1 MQDPSLW
8 NRLQACHP
16 DDVEADFPFSARL
29 ARDNGWSK
37 SFAGRVVVEYL
48 RFAYLSR
55 LGEGIVTPSDEVD
68 QAWHL
73 HLTYTRHYWG
83 PFKEALEGPL
93 HHMPTKGGPEQEVR
107 FRQAYARTLRL
118 YRSEFGEPP
127 VDIWPPEEI
136 RFGKAPGF
144 VRVNAQDVW
153 IIRKPDWPNQL
164 TRLAGKVANAPTA
177 VHCALLAAMSLLLG
191 TRLAFAHGEA
201 QGDTLIER
209 LRNMVWHWATM
220 HTAEFLISLFI
231 IAVVLIILFKKSTGG
246 NSSGCSSGCGTSS
259 SGDGGGGGSSGCSGC
274 GGGD

>member
-1 MQDPSLW
+1 LRDAHLW
-8 NRLQACHP
+8 TRLDACHP

-37 SFAGRVVVEYL
+37 GFARRVVTEYL

-73 HLTYTRHYWG
+73 HLTYTRHYWE
-83 PFKEALEGPL
+83 PFREALGGPL
-93 HHMPTKGGPEQEVR
+93 HHMPTKGGPDQDAR

-118 YRSEFGEPP
+118 YRIEFGEPP
-127 VDIWPPEEI
+127 QDIWPPEEI

-153 IIRKPDWPNQL
+153 IIRKPQWPN
-164 TRLAGKVANAPTA
+164 RVARVARWFANAPTA
-177 VHCALLAAMSLLLG
+177 VLCALLAALSLLLG

-201 QGDTLIER
+201 QGDTFLER
-209 LRNMVWHWATM
+209 LGNRVWHWATM
-220 HTAEFLISLFI
+220 HTTEFVLTLFI
-231 IAVVLIILFKKSTGG
+231 IALALAIFSMKSGG
-246 NSSGCSSGCGTSS
+246 NSSGCATGCSS
-259 SGDGGGGGSSGCSGC
+259 SGGGGSGCSSGCSGC

>member
-1 MQDPSLW
+1 MRDPSLW
-8 NRLQACHP
+8 NRLEASHP
-16 DDVEADFPFSARL
+16 DDVEANFPFSARL
-29 ARDNGWSK
+29 ARDNGWSRG
-37 SFAGRVVVEYL
+37 FARRVVTEYL

-73 HLTYTRHYWG
+73 HLTYTKHYWG
-83 PFKEALEGPL
+83 TMRAALGGPL
-93 HHMPTKGGPEQEVR
+93 HHMPTRGGPEQELR

-127 VDIWPPEEI
+127 RDIWPQEDI

-153 IIRKPDWPNQL
+153 IIRKPQWPN
-164 TRLAGKVANAPTA
+164 RIAGLARRFGKAPAA

-220 HTAEFLISLFI
+220 HTSEFLISLFL
-231 IAVVLIILFKKSTGG
+231 IAVVLFILFKKSTAGK
-246 NSSGCSSGCGTSS
+246 SSGCSTGCGTSS
-259 SGDGGGGGSSGCSGC
+259 GGGDSSCSSGCSGC